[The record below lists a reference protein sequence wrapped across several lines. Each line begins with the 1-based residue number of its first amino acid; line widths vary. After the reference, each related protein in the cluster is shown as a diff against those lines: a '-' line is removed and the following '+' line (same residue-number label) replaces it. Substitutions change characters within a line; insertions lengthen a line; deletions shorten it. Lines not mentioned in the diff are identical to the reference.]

1 MFVIKGLKD
10 NCLQGKLPP
19 NPSSN
24 PNPKPNPNLNLNRGG
39 FSSGSNCPDTHN
51 GDYIRY
57 IWDCVSF

>member
-24 PNPKPNPNLNLNRGG
+24 PNPKPNPNLNRGG

-51 GDYIRY
+51 SDYIQY
-57 IWDCVSF
+57 IWD